1 MAPTARKKG
10 RYSKEKGPSMS
21 MLAKSK
27 GEVTYQDLSG
37 LHKWFLII
45 LVSVG
50 SSVIYTPAYLKNV
63 FYEPLMQGLGC
74 TNADLGALLSCY
86 AIVALITYLPAGILA
101 DKVRMRTLSWVGFG
115 GTAILTFI
123 YAMLPSI
130 QMLYLVFIGF
140 GITSILIWWGT
151 RFKIVRLCCSEEDY
165 ASKIGISYSI
175 YGAAGLVV
183 GLINTAIVSAIADA
197 SQGIQALLVF
207 LGVFIAVLGVLSY
220 ILVPDFKGEI
230 DKNAKMFSLNEVL
243 QAIKHPGVLWA
254 CLAYFFVYCVYQGV
268 TYTTPFMT
276 TCFAAPVAVV
286 SIVGL
291 IRTYGIGL
299 IAGPAAGFFA
309 DKLKSPSKSILIFFA
324 ACIVVLAAFIFMPRT
339 PDMVIPIAALIVV
352 LGFVTYGAFSIGSS
366 PLTEARVPMN
376 IFGTASGL
384 LSIIGFLPDTFVHT
398 WFGGMIDSQGAA
410 AFDTIFMV
418 LCIFAVL
425 GCICLVMTRR
435 AMKKNAA
442 AEKVAE

>member
-1 MAPTARKKG
+1 
-10 RYSKEKGPSMS
+10 MS

-50 SSVIYTPAYLKNV
+50 SSVIYTPVYLKNV
-63 FYEPLMQGLGC
+63 FYEPLMKGLNC

-130 QMLYLVFIGF
+130 QMLYVVFVGF

-165 ASKIGISYSI
+165 ASEIGISYSI

-197 SQGIQALLVF
+197 SQGIQALLIF
-207 LGVFIAVLGVLSY
+207 LGVFIAVLAVLS
-220 ILVPDFKGEI
+220 IIFVPNFKGEI
-230 DKNAKMFSLNEVL
+230 DKNSKMFSLAEVV

-254 CLAYFFVYCVYQGV
+254 CLAYFFVYLVYQGV

-286 SIVGL
+286 SVVGL

-299 IAGPAAGFFA
+299 VAGPAAGFFA
-309 DKLKSPSKSILIFFA
+309 DKLKSPCKSILVFFA

-339 PDMVIPIAALIVV
+339 PELVIPIAVLIVV

-366 PLTEARVPMN
+366 PLTEAKVPMN

-398 WFGGMIDSQGAA
+398 WFGGMIDAQGAA
-410 AFDTIFMV
+410 AFDTIFMA
-418 LCIFAVL
+418 LCVFAVL

-442 AEKVAE
+442 AEAAEKSAE